1 MLQDTE
7 ADASRRLKILFVC
20 FPYSVHAARWTRLLD
35 GAGHDIHVFPSQP
48 NHHLHEEF
56 RHITFWPAPGLVFDV
71 GDRPIRAGM
80 LPDISPSD
88 PETRLAA
95 LIAAGQFDIVHSLE
109 FQHAGYL
116 TLKALARLPDRR
128 PVWIATNYGSDISLL
143 GGDPEHATLI
153 REILSGCD
161 YYSAECH
168 RDVALARQ
176 FGLRK
181 PVFVVCPNSGGI
193 DIELTRR
200 LRTPGPTSARRVIA
214 VKGYQHFAGRA
225 LTALQ
230 AIDKVRDHL
239 RDYRVCIFS
248 PFPEVRQ
255 EAERLRSQRGIN
267 VECLAEQVPHDDILR
282 LHGRARVSIAISI
295 GDGIST
301 ALLEAMAMGS
311 FPIQTCTA
319 CADEW
324 IIDGKSGF
332 IVQPDDLEQIADRLL
347 KAMNEDELVDNAA
360 ALNFERIS
368 ASASREVVAAQVKAA
383 YAQIPLPNSGPAS
396 QPDQAH
402 GSNRP
407 DRHYPHV
414 QPRRLS
420 QGND

>member
-1 MLQDTE
+1 MPSGRCSGAPIWAAETSFCCLPQQ
-7 ADASRRLKILFVC
+7 RRNRYRVDET
-20 FPYSVHAARWTRLLD
+20 PT
-35 GAGHDIHVFPSQP
+35 
-48 NHHLHEEF
+48 N
-56 RHITFWPAPGLVFDV
+56 
-71 GDRPIRAGM
+71 
-80 LPDISPSD
+80 
-88 PETRLAA
+88 PE
-95 LIAAGQFDIVHSLE
+95 
-109 FQHAGYL
+109 
-116 TLKALARLPDRR
+116 
-128 PVWIATNYGSDISLL
+128 
-143 GGDPEHATLI
+143 
-153 REILSGCD
+153 
-161 YYSAECH
+161 
-168 RDVALARQ
+168 
-176 FGLRK
+176 
-181 PVFVVCPNSGGI
+181 
-193 DIELTRR
+193 
-200 LRTPGPTSARRVIA
+200 PTSARRVIA

-324 IIDGKSGF
+324 IVDGKSGF
-332 IVQPDDLEQIADRLL
+332 IVHPDDLEQIADRLL
-347 KAMNEDELVDNAA
+347 RAMNDDELVDNAA

-368 ASASREVVAAQVKAA
+368 ASASLEVVAAQVKAA
-383 YAQIPLPNSGPAS
+383 YAQIPLPNSGPRRS
-396 QPDQAH
+396 WINP
-402 GSNRP
+402 GSDRP

-420 QGND
+420 EGND